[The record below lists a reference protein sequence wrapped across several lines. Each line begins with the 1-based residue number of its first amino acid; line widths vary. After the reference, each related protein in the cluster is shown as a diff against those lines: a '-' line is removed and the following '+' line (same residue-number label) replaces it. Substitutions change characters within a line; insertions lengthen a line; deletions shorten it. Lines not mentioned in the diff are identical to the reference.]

1 MGPAVLRVSIADFNA
16 WIIHQT
22 QPENFVPC
30 SQLGAPGARLR
41 RWLDRP
47 DMVLATAGY
56 ETPPPTGAQP
66 RIPAELP
73 EADNENVPQPE
84 SEQQAEL
91 QADSEPEADSGPGAD
106 TETETEIETAP
117 EPGAESDSEAP
128 ALLIRLFHDSEVD
141 PLYPQSIYEFP
152 PALRKYVIKSFEFAG
167 RFVGLCLWRK
177 QVISVRFAHAFLKQV
192 CLQLLPIPL

>member
-1 MGPAVLRVSIADFNA
+1 MRAKG
-16 WIIHQT
+16 QT
-22 QPENFVPC
+22 
-30 SQLGAPGARLR
+30 SSHGA
-41 RWLDRP
+41 
-47 DMVLATAGY
+47 
-56 ETPPPTGAQP
+56 
-66 RIPAELP
+66 
-73 EADNENVPQPE
+73 
-84 SEQQAEL
+84 
-91 QADSEPEADSGPGAD
+91 GPGAD

-177 QVISVRFAHAFLKQV
+177 QVISVRFAFAFLKQV